1 MIACLEELFIF
12 KKILKKAL
20 LILKAFD
27 YLMSYSLKQKEC
39 KFIIVLKIKISDN
52 TLIKKYICF
61 YLNKL
66 H

>member
-39 KFIIVLKIKISDN
+39 KFIIVLLEN
-52 TLIKKYICF
+52 
-61 YLNKL
+61 
-66 H
+66 